1 MDAIEGRVEGLAI
14 KPAHYAPLREVE
26 AIAVTEDGIEGSA
39 FATSVRRVTLLFAEQ
54 WDEIQRELGASLPWP
69 LRRAN
74 VLVSGLRPQQ
84 LLKKTVRLG
93 EVELRIHGET
103 KPCGRMDDAH
113 PGLKRALK
121 TDCRG
126 GVYGSV
132 LRTGQIRVGDT
143 IALVAESNPGSE

>member
-1 MDAIEGRVEGLAI
+1 MGEISGSVTGLAL
-14 KPAHYAPLREVE
+14 KPAHYAPLNEVDE
-26 AIAVTEDGIEGSA
+26 MAITLDGIEGNA
-39 FATSVRRVTLLFAEQ
+39 FATSVRRVTLLFREQ
-54 WDEIQRELGASLPWP
+54 WEEVQRELGAPLPWP

-84 LLKKTVRLG
+84 LLKRRVRLG

-121 TDCRG
+121 SDCRG
-126 GVYGSV
+126 GVYASV
-132 LRTGQIRVGDT
+132 LRGGRVRKGDT
-143 IALVAESNPGSE
+143 VTVLEESNPGSE